1 MTAAAPDTYFL
12 TKTAD
17 ATLSVSN
24 DLLGSDGTVEGNG
37 SIYALAKIN
46 DAVGFFQVMAGTFV
60 PKGKAYLVSSSDVK
74 GFLFD
79 DDATG
84 IDKAKLSTFNSQ
96 LSTPTGP
103 WYNVAGQQISRPVKG
118 VNISKGKKV
127 LK

>member
-1 MTAAAPDTYFL
+1 
-12 TKTAD
+12 
-17 ATLSVSN
+17 
-24 DLLGSDGTVEGNG
+24 
-37 SIYALAKIN
+37 
-46 DAVGFFQVMAGTFV
+46 MAGTFV
-60 PKGKAYLVSSSDVK
+60 SKGKAYLVSSSDVK

-84 IDKAKLSTFNSQ
+84 INKAQLSTFNSQ